1 MLEGSLEAKVSYQF
15 GRVPCKLRIVTGRW
29 EARLF
34 TGSCSRKLISVTG
47 RCSLEAK
54 IIYWEVPWKL
64 RLIIGRFSLEAKV
77 SYWEVP

>member
-15 GRVPCKLRIVTGRW
+15 GRVPWKLRLVTGMCSL

-34 TGSCSRKLISVTG
+34 TGSCSQKLISVTG

-54 IIYWEVPWKL
+54 ISYFEVPCKL
-64 RLIIGRFSLEAKV
+64 RLVTNLKV
-77 SYWEVP
+77 FPAS